1 MAMPDADELSLEEWQ
16 AVIAAVREKI
26 ATDQYPFSDRIRVL
40 RRALA
45 KLDPKSVP
53 KPRPPPPPLPSGPM
67 VGSRRKARR

>member
-1 MAMPDADELSLEEWQ
+1 MPDADELSLEEWQ
-16 AVIAAVREKI
+16 AIIAAVREKI
-26 ATDQYPFSDRIRVL
+26 ATDKFPFSDRIRVL

-53 KPRPPPPPLPSGPM
+53 KRRPAPPLPSGPM